1 MTGLGSR
8 AGICPYGLTETELV
22 NFVHDELI
30 LFRSA
35 EEALMAARLLEEA
48 MAEGAGASLKRVPV
62 LAEAGRGRSW
72 AEAKP

>member
-1 MTGLGSR
+1 M
-8 AGICPYGLTETELV
+8 
-22 NFVHDELI
+22 HDELI

-48 MAEGAGASLKRVPV
+48 MAEGGGASLKRVPV

-72 AEAKP
+72 VEAKP